1 MVLPYN
7 KELYIGQI
15 LLDNKLMNIQ
25 SSGLGMTR
33 PLNGLSASDLT
44 SLYFLVKSVV
54 LTFNY

>member
-25 SSGLGMTR
+25 SSGLGTTR
-33 PLNGLSASDLT
+33 PLNGLSAPDLT
-44 SLYFLVKSVV
+44 SLYILVKSVI
-54 LTFNY
+54 LTVNY